1 MKRLNNSTTFIRVE
15 KSKNYT
21 VIHNEFLKRTDLSW
35 KAKGLLAYIL
45 SLPDDWNINLTEIEK
60 NATDGAASFKSGW
73 KELRE
78 AGYVERIAVREKG
91 TNKIIRWDTVVR
103 EKSHKSKTHPLE
115 NPPSGKATD
124 WEARRMETHRVE
136 NHELQSTEVL
146 NTDKQSID
154 IQSTEREH
162 VLFEKWWKLYPKKTG
177 SKKKILP
184 KFKKAIKEVGEDQ
197 FFKAT
202 EIYLKT
208 QDEVRF
214 ICGPEV
220 FINQERY
227 SKDAMETNKQIIQE
241 NNRKQM
247 SNYKNNHYEGYDI
260 NKQQLQEAEAK
271 RQKDVEEGYM
281 PF

>member
-1 MKRLNNSTTFIRVE
+1 MSKSDKLELKGVMSEGYGIIPKKVMKDKGLTIEAKSIYAFIASYSGNGNSAYPTVE
-15 KSKNYT
+15 YIT
-21 VIHNEFLKRTDLSW
+21 EFLGISRQRFNKHRKLLED
-35 KAKGLLAYIL
+35 KGYISVSQERQQGSQFNHNVYTIEFIP
-45 SLPDDWNINLTEIEK
+45 SLRF
-60 NATDGAASFKSGW
+60 AT
-73 KELRE
+73 
-78 AGYVERIAVREKG
+78 
-91 TNKIIRWDTVVR
+91 T
-103 EKSHKSKTHPLE
+103 E
-115 NPPSGKATD
+115 NPTTENPTTENITTNNNTSNNNTINNNTSHNKT
-124 WEARRMETHRVE
+124 VE
-136 NHELQSTEVL
+136 N
-146 NTDKQSID
+146 
-154 IQSTEREH
+154 

-202 EIYLKT
+202 ELYLKT

>member
-1 MKRLNNSTTFIRVE
+1 MKLDLINGGNYAILPANIRYD
-15 KSKNYT
+15 K
-21 VIHNEFLKRTDLSW
+21 
-35 KAKGLLAYIL
+35 
-45 SLPDDWNINLTEIEK
+45 NLTDSEK
-60 NATDGAASFKSGW
+60 LLFCELTALSNKNGYCYAGNKYLSEVFGVTKETISRRLSRLEKKGYIKS
-73 KELRE
+73 
-78 AGYVERIAVREKG
+78 
-91 TNKIIRWDTVVR
+91 KIIRNGKEITARHIYPLMDTSIPIDTNVNTPIDDTVMTPIDANVKENNLSINNLNNNNLNSNR
-103 EKSHKSKTHPLE
+103 E
-115 NPPSGKATD
+115 N
-124 WEARRMETHRVE
+124 
-136 NHELQSTEVL
+136 
-146 NTDKQSID
+146 
-154 IQSTEREH
+154 

-227 SKDAMETNKQIIQE
+227 SKDAMETNKQILQE